1 MRKKS
6 SSKHD
11 YLVCYHDCINK
22 DSIRYDTLEKIILK
36 ELNKLINEYFNENY
50 LKEKI
55 ISYNKNMLKNKIATL
70 QKEKKNLSNELQNN
84 NNYIK
89 NLYKDKVK
97 GIIDEKI
104 FKELTSSFNKDKI
117 KLTELNNNINNKLN
131 YYKDKYSNF
140 NNDLQKYKAFLKLNR
155 FIIEEMID
163 KIYIG
168 KINKTNKTRNI
179 KIKWNF

>member
-1 MRKKS
+1 M
-6 SSKHD
+6 
-11 YLVCYHDCINK
+11 
-22 DSIRYDTLEKIILK
+22 EKIDY
-36 ELNKLINEYFNENY
+36 LINELIKEDSKLSNVNVPLDINGKKDLYRALRNIRNPKPISKEY
-50 LKEKI
+50 LKIQDE
-55 ISYNKNMLKNKIATL
+55 YL
-70 QKEKKNLSNELQNN
+70 QGE
-84 NNYIK
+84 IK
-89 NLYKDKVK
+89 NK

-140 NNDLQKYKAFLKLNR
+140 NNDLQKYKAFPKLNR